1 MVDGVFEEVTG
12 DVVADAQSA
21 TPPVGVIFG
30 APKLRFHP
38 ASGIDDTA
46 VAQVQANLRH
56 RILRAFVGRGL
67 LERCD
72 AKDML
77 ACQHSGFSVD
87 AGVCIAAHDR
97 VGLQRLLRYCARTPF
112 RDGSTAQSGQRS
124 GVPLRQTAQRTG
136 S

>member
-1 MVDGVFEEVTG
+1 MAAIGTRASLNEHVHFHVCVVDGVFEEVTG

-56 RILRAFVGRGL
+56 RILPAFVGRGL

-97 VGLQRLLRYCARTPF
+97 VGLQRLLRYCARH
-112 RDGSTAQSGQRS
+112 R
-124 GVPLRQTAQRTG
+124 
-136 S
+136 